1 MTYRVVP
8 FWFAIGIVCCTGAWA
23 QSDTGAQDTTGPKP
37 AYTYDDQTPA
47 VQPGPQPTFTYPDTT
62 PSLDFLTGAIEN
74 SSITLGIG
82 AGVSFDSNGFPSTVS
97 NSTQSR
103 WLFNVSPN
111 IKIQQ
116 FFPRFA
122 WNASYAGGLQVYKQV
137 TGPTN
142 RNNNLFSQIV
152 GGGFIWQ
159 FAHHWQML
167 GSENYRHSAD
177 PFNSY
182 FTIAGTPTA
191 NNPNPVPYF
200 PLSNFSQ
207 NNAQLTISNQL
218 TKWDSVSFTGTEN
231 YRHTSTFN
239 VVTSVPFYNLKS
251 YGGRAGYRHVVSPRL
266 TLGAGYV
273 YNSLDFGHGQQRS
286 GIQTMEF
293 TADYVIRQNMTIS
306 GWVGPEYTSTKTII
320 PIPILGTL
328 PPQFVPFIN
337 HDSRWSTALGFN
349 FGWQSRRNSFRAGY
363 SRQVSDGGGLTATS
377 QVNNVNADYR
387 RQIAPKWS
395 GRVGGR
401 YLKSHSTT
409 APNGVNPAS
418 FRNFEN
424 YSFDL
429 GLSYQISKHFTS
441 TATYIR
447 VHQTQSNAFLINPGT
462 YNDNRVGVN
471 ISYSWTHPLGR

>member
-8 FWFAIGIVCCTGAWA
+8 FLLTIGIVCCTCAWA
-23 QSDTGAQDTTGPKP
+23 QNDTGAPDTTGPKP
-37 AYTYDDQTPA
+37 AYTYEDQTPP

-74 SSITLGIG
+74 SSLTLGIG
-82 AGVSFDSNGFPSTVS
+82 AGVSYDSNGFPSTVTS
-97 NSTQSR
+97 STQSR

-122 WNASYAGGLQVYKQV
+122 WNASYSGGLQVYKQV
-137 TGPTN
+137 SGPQN
-142 RNNNLFSQIV
+142 RNNNLFSQIL
-152 GGGFIWQ
+152 GAGFIWQ

-167 GSENYRHSAD
+167 ASNSYRHSAD
-177 PFNSY
+177 PFDSY

-191 NNPNPVPYF
+191 NNPSPVAYF
-200 PLSNFSQ
+200 PLTSFTQ

-218 TKWDSVSFTGTEN
+218 TKHDTLSFTGTQN
-231 YRHTSTFN
+231 YRHTSNFN
-239 VVTSVPFYNLKS
+239 VVTSVPFYNLNS
-251 YGGRAGYRHVVSPRL
+251 YGGRAGYQHVLSPRL

-273 YNSLDFGHGQQRS
+273 YNSLDFGRGQQRS
-286 GIQTMEF
+286 GIQTIEF

-306 GWVGPEYTSTKTII
+306 GWIGPEYTSTKSIVPI
-320 PIPILGTL
+320 PIPGTL
-328 PPQFVPFIN
+328 PPQIVFFTIR
-337 HDSRWSTALGFN
+337 DSLWSTALGFN

-363 SRQVSDGGGLTATS
+363 SRGVSDGGGLTATS
-377 QVNNVNADYR
+377 QVNKVDADYR

-395 GRVGGR
+395 GQVGGR
-401 YLKSHSTT
+401 YLKSASTAT
-409 APNGVNPAS
+409 ANAPN

-424 YSFDL
+424 YSFNL
-429 GLSYQISKHFTS
+429 GVTYQISKHFS
-441 TATYIR
+441 SNASYIR